1 MLERPAALPVIPTVK
16 WKESKL
22 KQWFTPATLHLIRVK
37 CRVYRQMKRV
47 GSDLLKAKYKA
58 ISNLVRSQTRKDT
71 AAHVTNLSKSYFVNS
86 KKFWNFL
93 NSIKG
98 RCHTIPVLK
107 HNDLLVSDD
116 SNKATIFNKFFHSV
130 FAVED
135 CSSLSDLQ
143 QSLEVNPDLIN
154 SIDFSADEVHM
165 NLVNLQK
172 DKSCGPDC
180 VPAYLLKI

>member
-1 MLERPAALPVIPTVK
+1 M
-16 WKESKL
+16 

-37 CRVYRQMKRV
+37 HCVYRQMKRV

-98 RCHTIPVLK
+98 RRHPIPVLK

-116 SNKATIFNKFFHSV
+116 SNKAIIFNKFFHSIV
-130 FAVED
+130 TIED

-143 QSLEVNPDLIN
+143 QSLEVHRI
-154 SIDFSADEVHM
+154 
-165 NLVNLQK
+165 
-172 DKSCGPDC
+172 
-180 VPAYLLKI
+180 